1 MNSNSQLPVMETF
14 YTVQGEGA
22 YAGAPAYF
30 IRLAGC
36 DVGCVWC
43 DVKESWDASKHP
55 HRTIQSLVEEAAS
68 HPSPLVIIT
77 GGEPLLHQLD
87 SLTSALKAIGKQLH
101 LETSGSS
108 PLSGNFDWICVSP
121 KKFKAP
127 LLEVLLKAN
136 ELKIIVFNRHDL
148 SWGESFQTQVP
159 VSCLRFF
166 QPEWDQR
173 NLVTP
178 LIIAYIEQNPKWQL
192 TLQIH
197 KYVQIP

>member
-1 MNSNSQLPVMETF
+1 MTTDSLPVMETF
-14 YTVQGEGA
+14 YSLQGEGFHQGKA
-22 YAGAPAYF
+22 AFF

-87 SLTSALKAIGKQLH
+87 SLTNALKAIGKQVH

-108 PLSGNFDWICVSP
+108 PLTGSFDWICVSP

-127 LLEVLLKAN
+127 LPEVLLKAD
-136 ELKIIVFNRHDL
+136 ELKVIVFNRHDL

>member
-1 MNSNSQLPVMETF
+1 V
-14 YTVQGEGA
+14 
-22 YAGAPAYF
+22 
-30 IRLAGC
+30 
-36 DVGCVWC
+36 
-43 DVKESWDASKHP
+43 
-55 HRTIQSLVEEAAS
+55 
-68 HPSPLVIIT
+68 
-77 GGEPLLHQLD
+77 
-87 SLTSALKAIGKQLH
+87 H

-127 LLEVLLKAN
+127 LPEVLLKAN
-136 ELKIIVFNRHDL
+136 ELKVIVFNRHDL

-159 VSCLRFF
+159 AACLRFF

-178 LIIAYIEQNPKWQL
+178 LTIAYIEQNPKWQL

-197 KYVQIP
+197 KYVQIQ